1 MNHTRTLSF
10 LAATALAFT
19 VTLILTPAAQAS
31 VSVSTSPASGITAN
45 SATLNGG
52 VNAGAVIFSNSPGT
66 AHFQYCL
73 TTNYGSATTTTPLPP
88 TNTSLSRATRQNHL
102 SPRATHPSPPR

>member
-52 VNAGAVIFSNSPGT
+52 VNAGAVIFSNSPVT
-66 AHFQYCL
+66 AYFQYGL
-73 TTNYGSATTTTPLPP
+73 TTNYGSVTTTTLVAA
-88 TNTSLSRATRQNHL
+88 TKTFLSLSNLLKR
-102 SPRATHPSPPR
+102 